1 MTVELLLGINNIIL
15 LCALVGVFAYFDKV
29 RSRDSERWTAA
40 LNQVSDAHAEELR
53 RMANMKMAGVPE
65 IPAAVRIPMK
75 PDAEARAAA
84 DIREDTIRRGM
95 ENLQMRYREQG
106 LTLSDEEARTQV
118 EAMIAGRSLSVA

>member
-95 ENLQMRYREQG
+95 EALQVKYREQG